1 MRKKLAPRDWLSY
14 AALSLAIFAAFAS
27 GGWIATK
34 YVSPCVC
41 LVVQKVGTLN

>member
-1 MRKKLAPRDWLSY
+1 VKKKPWLGY
-14 AALSLAIFAAFAS
+14 ASLAMTIIAAYSTGAY
-27 GGWIATK
+27 IATK